1 MIEMK
6 TNELEGKALDWAV
19 AMAEGAKPERPHDGQ
34 VSFGSAHLLCG
45 SDQERGFHAPFYS
58 PSTNWN
64 QGGSLIEPNRISLM
78 LRHDGWWIA
87 CVYNINDEAEYMQLS
102 DCPLEAAMRCLVAS
116 KLGDTVQVPKELLS

>member
-6 TNELEGKALDWAV
+6 TSELEGKALDWAV
-19 AMAEGAKPERPHDGQ
+19 AKCNGKGIEFYDHNDPWLTVYGA
-34 VSFGSAHLLCG
+34 A
-45 SDQERGFHAPFYS
+45 DQPLHSYT
-58 PSTNWN
+58 PSTDWGK
-64 QGGSLIEPNRISLM
+64 GGPLIEGHRVSLT